1 MLLMPS
7 HFPELAFFIFILI
20 LIYFA
25 AAMVEGESVFMKSC
39 HHDRITQDFFFLILH
54 LLKRKVAF
62 FSPPE

>member
-7 HFPELAFFIFILI
+7 HCPELAFFIFILI

-39 HHDRITQDFFFLILH
+39 HHDRITQDFFFLDSAFV
-54 LLKRKVAF
+54 KKKSSFF
-62 FSPPE
+62 FST